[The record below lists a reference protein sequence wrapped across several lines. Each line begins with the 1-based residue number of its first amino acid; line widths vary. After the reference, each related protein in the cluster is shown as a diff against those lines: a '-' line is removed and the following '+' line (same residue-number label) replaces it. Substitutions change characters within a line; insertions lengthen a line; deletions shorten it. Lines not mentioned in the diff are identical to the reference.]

1 MKNVNIAQK
10 KAAHTSKKDKKY
22 DLNLKSLAII
32 HILLYNDIKNNM
44 TSEGEI

>member
-10 KAAHTSKKDKKY
+10 KLRIQVKKRQKC
-22 DLNLKSLAII
+22 DLNLKSLAIL
-32 HILLYNDIKNNM
+32 HMLLYNDIQNNM

>member
-10 KAAHTSKKDKKY
+10 KAAHTSKKRQKC
-22 DLNLKSLAII
+22 DLNLKSLAILR
-32 HILLYNDIKNNM
+32 ILLYNDIQNNM

>member
-10 KAAHTSKKDKKY
+10 KLHIQVKKDKNC
-22 DLNLKSLAII
+22 DLNLKSLAILR
-32 HILLYNDIKNNM
+32 ILLYNDIQNNM